1 MSDGDFKL
9 DTKNM
14 DEAASLCEK
23 LADKM
28 KGLKQELDNAKTSAV
43 NDWDGEGSKT
53 FQKKYHVLVQQ
64 LNDITDELHDMAEG
78 IYTAQD
84 GYIQVDVD
92 GAKQL
97 DGVSKPEGHN

>member
-43 NDWDGEGSKT
+43 SPFLT
-53 FQKKYHVLVQQ
+53 FLITILLRSEKYR
-64 LNDITDELHDMAEG
+64 IA
-78 IYTAQD
+78 Y
-84 GYIQVDVD
+84 
-92 GAKQL
+92 
-97 DGVSKPEGHN
+97 